1 MTRTETPPGAGS
13 SRVETDEPGRGLQT
27 TMRDGG
33 GERTGRVLIIEDDAQ
48 LRDLLSELLAGE
60 GYEPLVAETGE
71 EGLRTLQREPVDVVL
86 LDINLPG
93 MHGINVLTAAPNTQ
107 TDAEFILMTA
117 FAEVETAVEAIKLG
131 AFDYLRKPLEP
142 DELLLVIERALE
154 QRRLRREVASLRRQV
169 PRGPRARIIGRSK
182 ALERLFDLVERV
194 AATRSSVLVTGETG
208 TGKELV
214 ARAIHDLSPR
224 ASKPFVPVNCSAL
237 PETLLESE
245 LFGHMKGSFTGAIAT
260 RRGLFE
266 EAHGGTVFLDEASTI
281 SPQTQVKLL
290 RVLQERQVQRVGG
303 GAWIPVDFRL
313 IAASNVNL
321 ADEVRAGRFR
331 DDLYFRLNV
340 FPIEVPPLRERR
352 DDIPLLAHYFRQ
364 RFAEEN
370 EVDPPAIRPETLRR
384 MMDYD
389 WPGNVRELENFVE
402 RAMIMYQGAPAIR
415 FDIPTAAES
424 ETEHGLLARARGARW
439 SLEQLEREHIL
450 SVLEETGG
458 NQTRASEI
466 LGIDRRTLYRK
477 LKRYRAE
484 GAHI

>member
-1 MTRTETPPGAGS
+1 MPGDSEGTAGPA
-13 SRVETDEPGRGLQT
+13 RILV
-27 TMRDGG
+27 
-33 GERTGRVLIIEDDAQ
+33 VEDDE
-48 LRDLLSELLAGE
+48 RVRSLLGELLEGE
-60 GYEPLVAETGE
+60 GYEVTAVGE
-71 EGLRTLQREPVDVVL
+71 GEAGLRTLQRQAIDVVL

-93 MHGINVLTAAPNTQ
+93 MNGINVLTASPNTQ
-107 TDAEFILMTA
+107 TDAEFIMMTA
-117 FAEVETAVEAIKLG
+117 YAEVETAVEAIKLG

-154 QRRLRREVASLRRQV
+154 QRRLRKEVASLRRRV
-169 PRGPRARIIGRSK
+169 PRGPRSRIIGRSK

-194 AATRSSVLVTGETG
+194 AATRSTVLITGETG

-224 ASKPFVPVNCSAL
+224 ASQPFVPVNCSAL

-260 RRGLFE
+260 KRGLFE

-303 GAWIPVDFRL
+303 TSWIPVDFRL
-313 IAASNVNL
+313 IVATNVDL
-321 ADEVRAGRFR
+321 GAEVEAGRFR

-340 FPIEVPPLRERR
+340 FPIEVPPLRERT
-352 DDIPLLAHYFRQ
+352 DDIPLLANHFRA
-364 RFAEEN
+364 RFAQEN
-370 EVDPPAIRPETLRR
+370 DIEPPAIQPETLRR
-384 MMDYD
+384 MTEYE

-415 FDIPTAAES
+415 FDVPSTHAATAEQSMIGRARDQRWD
-424 ETEHGLLARARGARW
+424 LAR
-439 SLEQLEREHIL
+439 LEREHIL

-458 NQTRASEI
+458 NQTRAAEI

-477 LKRYRAE
+477 LKRYQEPDEEA
-484 GAHI
+484 

>member
-1 MTRTETPPGAGS
+1 MPETAIANESPKTREDIA
-13 SRVETDEPGRGLQT
+13 RI
-27 TMRDGG
+27 
-33 GERTGRVLIIEDDAQ
+33 LIVEDDAG
-48 LRDLLSELLAGE
+48 LRGLLDELLRGE
-60 GYEPLVAETGE
+60 GFEPYGVETGE
-71 EGLRTLQREPVDVVL
+71 EGLRALQSRPFDVVL
-86 LDINLPG
+86 LDVNLPG
-93 MHGINVLTAAPNTQ
+93 MHGINVLTAAPNTH
-107 TDAEFILMTA
+107 TDAEFIVMTA
-117 FAEVETAVEAIKLG
+117 YAEIETAVEAIKLG

-142 DELLLVIERALE
+142 DELLLVIERALD
-154 QRRLRREVASLRRQV
+154 QRRLRRELASLRRQM
-169 PRGPRARIIGRSK
+169 PRGPRSRIIGSSK

-194 AATRSSVLVTGETG
+194 APTRSSVLITGETG

-266 EAHGGTVFLDEASTI
+266 DAHGGTVFLDEVSTV
-281 SPQTQVKLL
+281 SPATQVKLL

-313 IAASNVNL
+313 IAATNRNL
-321 ADEVRAGRFR
+321 TEEVDAGRFR

-340 FPIEVPPLRERR
+340 FPIEVPPLRDRR
-352 DDIPLLAHYFRQ
+352 DDIPLLANHFRQ
-364 RFAEEN
+364 RFAEANDVE
-370 EVDPPAIRPETLRR
+370 PPVISPETLRR

-402 RAMIMYQGAPAIR
+402 RAMIMYQGTPSIR
-415 FDIPTAAES
+415 FDVPNYRGASDGAA
-424 ETEHGLLARARGARW
+424 LQRAREGHW
-439 SLEQLEREHIL
+439 TIDQLEREHIL
-450 SVLEETGG
+450 AVLEETGG
-458 NQTRASEI
+458 NQTRAAGI

-477 LKRYRAE
+477 LKRYRRSN
-484 GAHI
+484 GAS